1 MIVCV
6 FLLCIKNV
14 FLTLKIF
21 SMKTITQKFLF
32 ILAFLPFSMFG
43 QIVYNFDA
51 GGNGYG
57 PTING
62 TDTTYTNLVKYG
74 TMFYKNIEVKSLS
87 TLGATDGG
95 DGNTSLLFHGAIKTG
110 GINTNAVDLTAFTGS
125 NDQQVVWK
133 AYLKTST
140 TASKGIGVILRAQS
154 AASTYS
160 NSARQGYFFMCY
172 GSGTAGSVKFRVLKY
187 EAASTSGLTT
197 INGETTQAITGFTNG
212 PLYLKA
218 KAVGTSLSFEYS
230 TDGVTY
236 TAFPGSPYTDTNT
249 APNSPF
255 THGTVQLAWGLGG
268 GSILDQY
275 FDDVTIKNLDTSTA
289 IDQPN
294 TDDVNFVIVQ
304 GNSITVNAKYFDVY
318 TIQGLKVNDS
328 GNIKNNLILKPGIYV
343 VKSGSKIQKIIIN

>member
-1 MIVCV
+1 VYV
-6 FLLCIKNV
+6 FLVCIKNIL
-14 FLTLKIF
+14 LTLKFF
-21 SMKTITQKFLF
+21 SMKTITKKLLF
-32 ILAFLPFSMFG
+32 VLALMPFSVFG

-74 TMFYKNIEVKSLS
+74 LSFYKNIEVKTLS
-87 TLGATDGG
+87 ILGATEGG
-95 DGNTSLLFHGAIKTG
+95 DGNTSLLFHGAIKTS
-110 GINTNAVDLTAFTGS
+110 GINTNTVDLTAFTGS
-125 NDQQVVWK
+125 KDQQVVWK

-140 TASKGIGVILRAQS
+140 ATTKGIGVILRAQS

-160 NSARQGYFFMCY
+160 NSARQGYFFTCY

-187 EAASTSGLTT
+187 EGVSAAGANTVICAETS
-197 INGETTQAITGFTNG
+197 QAITGFTNG

-218 KAVGTSLSFEYS
+218 KTVGTSLSFEYS

-236 TAFPGSPYTDTNT
+236 AAFPGSPFTDANA

-255 THGTVQLAWGLGG
+255 TTGTVQIAWGLGG
-268 GSILDQY
+268 GSGLDQY
-275 FDDVTIKNLDTSTA
+275 FDDVTIKNLDATTA

-294 TDDVNFVIVQ
+294 TDTKNFVTVQ
-304 GNSITVNAKYFDVY
+304 GNSIAVNANYFEIF
-318 TIQGLKVNDS
+318 TIQGVKVNDS
-328 GNIKNNLILKPGIYV
+328 GNIKSNLILKPGIYV